1 MARCT
6 DLTHPVSGGG
16 SVAVVRGGALGDFVL
31 TLPAIAALRAAHP
44 GARLVVVGDPARA
57 ALAGAHDVVDAD
69 SADWSRLCAGARPPD
84 LLRRFC
90 GCRHLLAYVAAS
102 PPERACL
109 AAALACLAL
118 VVTVADP
125 RPPGGGRHAA
135 DHLFDP
141 VRGGATSATA
151 TPVPRLEPWGGGG
164 PRDRV
169 VVHPG
174 SGGTAKCW
182 PAPRF
187 AAVIGWLLQRHPVTI
202 LWGPAEEERAAETEP
217 HLPTDVPRL
226 RPASPLQLARELA
239 SARLFVGNDSGPG
252 HLAAAVGTPTVSIF
266 GPTDPVVWRPL
277 GPRARI
283 VRAPAGDLARL
294 GVDEV
299 RSAVSAALREEAP

>member
-1 MARCT
+1 MT
-6 DLTHPVSGGG
+6 GGG

-57 ALAGAHDVVDAD
+57 ALADAD
-69 SADWSRLCAGARPPD
+69 DVLNADCADWTRLCAGARPPD

-102 PPERACL
+102 PPGRARVAAAMACL
-109 AAALACLAL
+109 ATE
-118 VVTVADP
+118 VTVADP
-125 RPPGGGRHAA
+125 RPAGGGRHAA
-135 DHLFDP
+135 DHLFEP
-141 VRGGATSATA
+141 VRGAATPATA
-151 TPVPRLEPWGGGG
+151 TPIPRLEPGGGDG
-164 PRDRV
+164 PKERI

-187 AAVIGWLLQRHPVTI
+187 AAVIAWLRQEHPVTI
-202 LWGPAEEERAAETEP
+202 LWGPAEEERAADTEP
-217 HLPTDVPRL
+217 HLPADVPRL

-252 HLAAAVGTPTVSIF
+252 HLAAAVGTATVSIF

-277 GPRARI
+277 GPKARI
-283 VRAPAGDLARL
+283 VRAPGGDLARL
-294 GVDEV
+294 AVDEV